1 MNNKLILIVIFVIL
15 ATNIVLSD
23 NITEDMYG
31 LNIGTSKLV
40 GDGSKYY
47 KIGFDING
55 YLLQKVSE
63 DMYLG
68 LRASYNRWSPNED
81 EIEDEFDIPGLDIDI
96 SGSASII
103 EIIPTIRIVPAFL
116 RTGQTQFYGQLG
128 AGYYKLYMD
137 TEIYGSL
144 MGYSSTSSIDESKS
158 NFGIDFGPG
167 VIINITK
174 NTKITLS
181 SMYKIIYGEK
191 ESTNYFTINLGILFD
206 AAYPKIH

>member
-1 MNNKLILIVIFVIL
+1 MNNKLILIVIFIIL